1 MAYPDATPE
10 LIEETMERSWKAFHE
25 YRKQPIHKRVEL
37 MHAIADEILALGD
50 DLIHTASRET
60 NLPFDR
66 LAGERNRTIFQ
77 LKSYSEGISSGR
89 SLEIRIDK
97 GDASA
102 APPKPDL
109 RKMKVP
115 LGPVVIFGASNF
127 PFAYSTAGG
136 DTASALAA
144 GCTVVVKAHPAH
156 PETSEKVTLA
166 IKNALKKAGL
176 PESIFEHLHGKS
188 FEVGKALVLHRYT
201 CAVAFTGSF
210 TGGRALFDLNAQ
222 RRVPI
227 PVFCEM
233 GSVNPV
239 FILPQKLKESTE
251 DTARNLAASVTLS
264 VGQFCTNPG
273 IIFGIEGETLDN
285 FIKILG
291 AEARKK
297 GAAPMLHEG
306 IAKGYKER
314 SERAVSQPGVDP
326 VDTLEKKEGTPLIAS
341 VSGKDFLDN
350 PILHEEVF
358 GPFSIVVRC
367 ANLGEMTRAAESME
381 GQLTTT
387 IIATEEEL
395 LNAPGLVD
403 VLSFRCG
410 RIIFN
415 GVPTGVEVSHAMTH
429 GGPYPAT
436 TDSRFSAVGED
447 AIQRFLRPL
456 SFQNWPASALPSEL
470 QNDNPVHLERVEVK
484 R

>member
-1 MAYPDATPE
+1 MAYQDASTSQ
-10 LIEETMERSWKAFHE
+10 IDNIMDSSWKAFHE
-25 YRKQPIHKRVEL
+25 YRKQPVQKRVDL
-37 MHAIADEILALGD
+37 MHAIAEEILALGEE
-50 DLIHTASRET
+50 LINIASRET

-66 LAGERNRTIFQ
+66 LAGERNRTVFQ
-77 LKSYSEGISSGR
+77 LRSYAEGISSGR

-97 GDASA
+97 GDPA
-102 APPKPDL
+102 ATPPKPDL
-109 RKMKVP
+109 RKMKIP
-115 LGPVVIFGASNF
+115 LGPVVVFGASNF

-156 PETSEKVTLA
+156 PETSEKVTAA
-166 IKNALKKAGL
+166 IKKALRKTGL
-176 PESIFEHLHGKS
+176 PDGVFEHLHGKS

-210 TGGRALFDLNAQ
+210 TGGRALFDLNA
-222 RRVPI
+222 RREVPI

-239 FILPQKLKESTE
+239 FILPGKIESSVE
-251 DTARNLAASVTLS
+251 EIARSLASSVTQS

-273 IIFGIEGETLDN
+273 IIFGIEGESLQH
-285 FIKILG
+285 FISMLSS
-291 AEARKK
+291 EAGKK
-297 GAAPMLHEG
+297 GGAPMLHEG

-314 SERAVSQPGVDP
+314 AERAASQPGVNLAHPPSAEEGSP
-326 VDTLEKKEGTPLIAS
+326 VIAT
-341 VSGKDFLDN
+341 VSGKEFLAN
-350 PILHEEVF
+350 LVLHEEVF

-367 ANLGEMTRAAESME
+367 ADLQEMTRAAETMQ

-387 IIATEEEL
+387 IVATEEEL
-395 LNAPGLVD
+395 LDSSGLVE
-403 VLSFRCG
+403 VLTNRCG

-415 GVPTGVEVSHAMTH
+415 GVPTGVEVSPAMTH

-436 TDSRFSAVGED
+436 TDPRFSAVGED

-456 SFQNWPASALPSEL
+456 SFQNWPSAALPPEL
-470 QNDNPVHLERVEVK
+470 QNENPLQLERLIVK